1 MEDLIV
7 ALNASVN
14 LAAEGTLLVG
24 SLGLLTS
31 QTGNPA
37 TFNLDNVDEH
47 NGTSVSTSLDD
58 RVPSHLVF
66 PSMF

>member
-14 LAAEGTLLVG
+14 LAPEGTLLVG
-24 SLGLLTS
+24 SLALLTS
-31 QTGNPA
+31 QTGNPK

-47 NGTSVSTSLDD
+47 NGTSVSTCLYHQVTFYSFF
-58 RVPSHLVF
+58 SSVF
-66 PSMF
+66 

>member
-14 LAAEGTLLVG
+14 LATEGTLLVG
-24 SLGLLTS
+24 SLALLTS

-58 RVPSHLVF
+58 LVTSHSLF
-66 PSMF
+66 PNMF